1 MGKDHCQI
9 AISHIV
15 QHSPPPAGGQEFKS
29 PLATKPFQLF
39 GGVFILITLYTV
51 YVLHSK
57 GSDKIYIGYSSGNIE
72 RRLADHNEKAT
83 KGYTLRYRPWTI
95 VYTETFKT
103 KKEAIRRE
111 KELKSARGRK
121 FIWEEII
128 AKL

>member
-1 MGKDHCQI
+1 M
-9 AISHIV
+9 
-15 QHSPPPAGGQEFKS
+15 
-29 PLATKPFQLF
+29 
-39 GGVFILITLYTV
+39 YTV

-57 GSDKIYIGYSSGNIE
+57 GSDKIYIGYSSDVE

-95 VYTETFKT
+95 VHTETYKT